1 MTRNKFRETASGDG
15 FAPQRVPPT
24 RDDALSQPRRLLLL
38 AFSALSLSACGFKLR
53 QAPNFAFR
61 SIYIDASGGLSLAN
75 ELRQKIASA
84 ENVQVLT
91 EPAQLPDA
99 EVILDIISNLREE
112 VVVAQNS
119 SGQVQEFTLRLR
131 IKFRLRNQLGK
142 DLIPETE
149 LLQQRDVSYNETAAL
164 AKEAEKALLF
174 RGMQSDL
181 VQQIMLRLGAVR
193 EI

>member
-1 MTRNKFRETASGDG
+1 MTRNVLWEAGSGDG
-15 FAPQRVPPT
+15 AAPKRVPPS
-24 RDDALSQPRRLLLL
+24 RDEAPSRPRRLLLL
-38 AFSALSLSACGFKLR
+38 AFSALSLTACGFKLR

-61 SIYIDASGGLSLAN
+61 SIFIDASGGLPLAI
-75 ELRQKIASA
+75 ELRQKIGSA

-91 EPAQLPDA
+91 EPAQLPNA
-99 EVILDIISNLREE
+99 EVILDILSNLRER

-119 SGQVQEFTLRLR
+119 SGQVQEFQLRLR
-131 IKFRLRNQLGK
+131 IKFRLRTQQGK

-149 LLQQRDVSYNETAAL
+149 LLQQRDVSFNETAAL
-164 AKEAEKALLF
+164 AKDAEEVLLY

-193 EI
+193 EL

>member
-1 MTRNKFRETASGDG
+1 MTRNTFRETAFGDG
-15 FAPQRVPPT
+15 VAPQRVAPT

-38 AFSALSLSACGFKLR
+38 ALSTLSLSACGFKLR

-61 SIYIDASGGLSLAN
+61 SIYIDASGGLPLAN

-91 EPAQLPDA
+91 EPAQLPNA
-99 EVILDIISNLREE
+99 EVILDIMSSLREE